1 MAGHSKWANV
11 KHRKA
16 RVDAQK
22 GKIFTKLAREII
34 VAAREGGGDLE
45 ANFRLRLAVQKAR
58 EANMPGDNINRAIQ
72 KGSGEQEAI
81 SLEQFNYEGYGPG
94 GVAVLLEIMT
104 DNRNRTAAEI
114 RSIFSRRGGN
124 MGESGCVAWMFKRM
138 GFISIDKQENP
149 TSEDE
154 LMLLALESG
163 AEDFKDEGSSYMVLT
178 APEDFEQVK
187 ENLAGQGISYTTA
200 EVTMVPQNTVP
211 VEDQEE
217 AKKLLDL
224 LDALEDQDDVQNV
237 YANFDIPDEIMQSLQ
252 AGGD

>member
-34 VAAREGGGDLE
+34 IAAKEGGGDLE

-58 EANMPGDNINRAIQ
+58 DANLPGDNIARAIQ
-72 KGSGEQEAI
+72 KGTGEQDTI
-81 SLEQFNYEGYGPG
+81 VLEQFNYEGYGPG
-94 GVAVLLEIMT
+94 GVAVLLEVMT

-138 GFISIDKQENP
+138 GSLSVDKQQNSIP
-149 TSEDE
+149 EDE
-154 LMLLALESG
+154 LMLLALENG
-163 AEDFKDEGSSYMVLT
+163 AEDFKDESNSYLILT

-187 ENLAGQGISYTTA
+187 GQMEKKGAFFTEA
-200 EVTMVPQNTVP
+200 EVTMVPQNTVLVTDP
-211 VEDQEE
+211 EE
-217 AKKLLDL
+217 AKKLLSL
-224 LDALEDQDDVQNV
+224 LEALEDQDDVQNV
-237 YANFDIPDEIMQSLQ
+237 HANLDIPEEILQSI
-252 AGGD
+252 

>member
-34 VAAREGGGDLE
+34 IAAKEGGGDLD

-58 EANMPGDNINRAIQ
+58 DANLPGDNIARAIQ
-72 KGSGEQEAI
+72 KGTGEQDAI
-81 SLEQFNYEGYGPG
+81 AFAQFNYEGYGPG
-94 GVAVLLEIMT
+94 GVAVLLEVMT

-124 MGESGCVAWMFKRM
+124 LGESGCVGWMFKRM
-138 GFISIDKQENP
+138 GCLTVDKQKNSIP
-149 TSEDE
+149 EDE
-154 LMLLALESG
+154 LLLLALENG
-163 AEDFKDEGSSYMVLT
+163 AEDFKDESNTYLILT

-187 ENLAGQGISYTTA
+187 EQMEKKGVYFSAA
-200 EVTMVPQNTVP
+200 EVTMVPQNTIP
-211 VEDQEE
+211 VTDPDE
-217 AKKLLDL
+217 AKKLLGL
-224 LDALEDQDDVQNV
+224 LEALEDQDDVQNV
-237 YANFDIPDEIMQSLQ
+237 HANFDIPEEIMQSI
-252 AGGD
+252 

>member
-1 MAGHSKWANV
+1 MAGHSKWANT

-34 VAAREGGGDLE
+34 SAAREGGGDLD
-45 ANFRLRLAVQKAR
+45 ANFSLRLAVQKAKDS
-58 EANMPGDNINRAIQ
+58 NMPGDNINRAIL
-72 KGSGEQEAI
+72 KGTGEQDGLP
-81 SLEQFNYEGYGPG
+81 LEHFNYEGYGPG

-114 RSIFSRRGGN
+114 RSLFTRRGGN
-124 MGESGCVAWMFKRM
+124 MGDLGCVAWMFKRM
-138 GFISIDKQENP
+138 GYITIDKQDN
-149 TSEDE
+149 TLSEDE
-154 LMLLALESG
+154 LMLLVLESG
-163 AEDFKDEGSSYMVLT
+163 AEDFKDEESSFVILT

-187 ENLAGQGISYTTA
+187 EKLSQQNIPIAVA
-200 EVTMVPQNTVP
+200 EVTMVPESTVP
-211 VEDQEE
+211 VNDPEE

-237 YANFDIPDEIMQSLQ
+237 YANYDIPDEIISSL
-252 AGGD
+252 

>member
-22 GKIFTKLAREII
+22 GKVFTKLAREII
-34 VAAREGGGDLE
+34 IAAREGGGDLD

-58 EANMPGDNINRAIQ
+58 EANMPGDNISRAIQ
-72 KGSGEQEAI
+72 KGTGELDAV

-114 RSIFSRRGGN
+114 RSIFTRRGGN

-138 GFISIDKQENP
+138 GFISIDKQENNI
-149 TSEDE
+149 SEDE

-163 AEDFKDEGSSYMVLT
+163 AEDFKDEGNSYIILT
-178 APEDFEQVK
+178 APEEFEKVK
-187 ENLAGQGISYTTA
+187 DSLTGQGPVLATA
-200 EVTMVPQNTVP
+200 EVTMVPQNTIP
-211 VEDQEE
+211 VSEQEE

-252 AGGD
+252 AGSD

>member
-34 VAAREGGGDLE
+34 IAAREGGGDID

-58 EANMPGDNINRAIQ
+58 DANMPGDNITRAIQ
-72 KGSGEQEAI
+72 KGTGELEAI
-81 SLEQFNYEGYGPG
+81 SLEQITYEGYGPG
-94 GVAVLLEIMT
+94 GVAVLLDIMT

-114 RSIFSRRGGN
+114 RSIFTRRGGN

-138 GFISIDKQENP
+138 GFIAIERQGGNI
-149 TSEDE
+149 SEDE

-163 AEDFKDEGSSYMVLT
+163 AEDFKEEGGSYIILT
-178 APEDFEQVK
+178 APENFETVK
-187 ENLAGQGISYTTA
+187 NRMIEQGFVLATA
-200 EVTMVPQNTVP
+200 EVTMVPQNTIAVT
-211 VEDQEE
+211 DQEE

-237 YANFDIPDEIMQSLQ
+237 YANYDIPEEIMQSL
-252 AGGD
+252 

>member
-34 VAAREGGGDLE
+34 VAAKEGGGDLDS
-45 ANFRLRLAVQKAR
+45 NFRLRLAVQKAR
-58 EANMPGDNINRAIQ
+58 DANMPGDNINRAIQ
-72 KGSGEQEAI
+72 KGTGEQDGL

-94 GVAVLLEIMT
+94 GVAVFLEIMT
-104 DNRNRTAAEI
+104 DNRNRTAGEI
-114 RSIFSRRGGN
+114 RSIFTRRGGN
-124 MGESGCVAWMFKRM
+124 LGEVGCVSWMFKRM
-138 GFISIDKQENP
+138 GYISIDKQESP
-149 TSEDE
+149 VPEDE

-163 AEDFKDEGSSYMVLT
+163 AEDFKDEESNYVILT

-187 ENLAGQGISYTTA
+187 DALTGENITVSTS
-200 EVTMVPQNTVP
+200 EVTMIPQNTIQVNDP
-211 VEDQEE
+211 EE
-217 AKKLLDL
+217 AQKLLAL

-237 YANFDIPDEIMQSLQ
+237 YANFDIPDEIIKAL
-252 AGGD
+252 

>member
-34 VAAREGGGDLE
+34 LAAKEGGADLE

-58 EANMPGDNINRAIQ
+58 DANLPGDNIARAIQ
-72 KGSGEQEAI
+72 KGSGEQDAI
-81 SLEQFNYEGYGPG
+81 VLEQFNYEGYGPG
-94 GVAVLLEIMT
+94 GVAVLLEVMT

-124 MGESGCVAWMFKRM
+124 MGESGCVAWMFKRL
-138 GFISIDKQENP
+138 GSLSVDKQNNLIP
-149 TSEDE
+149 EDE
-154 LMLLALESG
+154 LMLLALENG
-163 AEDFKDEGSSYMVLT
+163 AEDFKDEANNYLIFT

-187 ENLAGQGISYTTA
+187 GQMEKKGVFFAEA
-200 EVTMVPQNTVP
+200 EVTMVPQNTVLVTDP
-211 VEDQEE
+211 DE
-217 AKKLLDL
+217 AKKLLGL
-224 LDALEDQDDVQNV
+224 LEALEDQDDVQNV
-237 YANFDIPDEIMQSLQ
+237 HANFDIPEDVLQSI
-252 AGGD
+252 

>member
-34 VAAREGGGDLE
+34 IAAKEGGADPE

-58 EANMPGDNINRAIQ
+58 EANLPGDNITRAIQ
-72 KGSGEQEAI
+72 KGAGDQNAI
-81 SLEQFNYEGYGPG
+81 VIEQFNYEGYGPG
-94 GVAVLLEIMT
+94 GVAVLLEVMT

-124 MGESGCVAWMFKRM
+124 MGELGCVAWMFKRM
-138 GFISIDKQENP
+138 GSLSVDKQKNSIP
-149 TSEDE
+149 EDE
-154 LMLLALESG
+154 LMLLALENG
-163 AEDFKDEGSSYMVLT
+163 AEDFKDELNSYLILT

-187 ENLAGQGISYTTA
+187 GQMEKKGVFFAEA
-200 EVTMVPQNTVP
+200 EVTMVPQNTVLVTDP
-211 VEDQEE
+211 EE
-217 AKKLLDL
+217 AKKLLSL
-224 LDALEDQDDVQNV
+224 LEALEDQDDVQNV
-237 YANFDIPDEIMQSLQ
+237 HANFDIPEEILQSI
-252 AGGD
+252 

>member
-22 GKIFTKLAREII
+22 GKIYTKLAREIMI
-34 VAAREGGGDLE
+34 AAKEGGADPE

-58 EANMPGDNINRAIQ
+58 DANLPGDNIARAIQ
-72 KGSGEQEAI
+72 KGAGEQGAI
-81 SLEQFNYEGYGPG
+81 DLEQLNYEGYGPG

-138 GFISIDKQENP
+138 GSLSVDKQKNSIP
-149 TSEDE
+149 EDE
-154 LMLLALESG
+154 LMLLALENG
-163 AEDFKDEGSSYMVLT
+163 AEDFKDESNSYLILT

-187 ENLAGQGISYTTA
+187 GQMEKYGVIFAEA

-211 VEDQEE
+211 VTDPEE
-217 AKKLLDL
+217 AKKLLGL
-224 LDALEDQDDVQNV
+224 LEALEDQDDVQNV
-237 YANFDIPDEIMQSLQ
+237 HANFDIPEEILQSI
-252 AGGD
+252 